1 MSAPVFTNPTEL
13 LAELG
18 ITEPNELEI
27 EVIAQYCEATV
38 LYKPLK
44 GCAARIT
51 GNSDRAII
59 TIDSQSRRERQRFS
73 AAHELGHWMF
83 DRGQVSYLSCE
94 EAVFIQQWSKFNPET
109 RANRY
114 ASDLLMPVSMFKPR
128 AAKYKAMDFNTVKA
142 LCGIFETSLTATAI
156 RFVEH
161 GPLPS
166 MLVCSHCDSI
176 IWFVRGEDTQRLWP
190 RPPSRDT
197 YAYDIL
203 HNGAEE
209 NSGEVQANAWF
220 DHPIADRYYLH
231 EHSLRGY
238 ADHVLTLLWWKC
250 EKMLIDVDEYE
261 ERKDARRSDSWRDRD
276 E

>member
-1 MSAPVFTNPTEL
+1 
-13 LAELG
+13 
-18 ITEPNELEI
+18 
-27 EVIAQYCEATV
+27 
-38 LYKPLK
+38 
-44 GCAARIT
+44 
-51 GNSDRAII
+51 
-59 TIDSQSRRERQRFS
+59 
-73 AAHELGHWMF
+73 
-83 DRGQVSYLSCE
+83 
-94 EAVFIQQWSKFNPET
+94 
-109 RANRY
+109 
-114 ASDLLMPVSMFKPR
+114 
-128 AAKYKAMDFNTVKA
+128 
-142 LCGIFETSLTATAI
+142 
-156 RFVEH
+156 
-161 GPLPS
+161 

-250 EKMLIDVDEYE
+250 EKMLIDVDELKSE
-261 ERKDARRSDSWRDRD
+261 KMLVGPIAGAIVMNDTARTDVSLKTRDLPLDS
-276 E
+276 

>member
-1 MSAPVFTNPTEL
+1 
-13 LAELG
+13 
-18 ITEPNELEI
+18 
-27 EVIAQYCEATV
+27 
-38 LYKPLK
+38 
-44 GCAARIT
+44 
-51 GNSDRAII
+51 
-59 TIDSQSRRERQRFS
+59 
-73 AAHELGHWMF
+73 
-83 DRGQVSYLSCE
+83 
-94 EAVFIQQWSKFNPET
+94 
-109 RANRY
+109 
-114 ASDLLMPVSMFKPR
+114 
-128 AAKYKAMDFNTVKA
+128 
-142 LCGIFETSLTATAI
+142 
-156 RFVEH
+156 
-161 GPLPS
+161 

-238 ADHVLTLLWWKC
+238 ADHVLTLLWWKR